1 MPPTNAQPP
10 LPAHLIATV
19 SDVLADRF
27 THQELDTL
35 FLEAGAPDDVPEGS
49 KVVKCA
55 AWLRRIRDENPADAV
70 PILGKLLELVLDED
84 LPDPSG
90 PATSSSVWRPSATME
105 TLKERWHNRERL
117 KAGLARAG
125 LTYMGNGQF
134 THGGAQVAS
143 RQLADLI
150 KARDLPAV
158 EAEFE
163 TLARRA
169 AEHPRDALSI
179 AANIVEAVLGEM
191 VRAFG
196 LTPPSNRTL
205 NTLWATVKP
214 AINADPATMPDDDL
228 KKIVGAMAAMVD
240 GLQGL
245 RDDKSRAHAMRPDL
259 ARAYRI
265 EPRHARLAVN
275 AALALTVFLLEAWQ
289 AREER
294 NAGRSAPAP

>member
-1 MPPTNAQPP
+1 MQPP
-10 LPAHLIATV
+10 SSPQPIPLHLVATV
-19 SDVLADRF
+19 SEVLADRF
-27 THQELDTL
+27 THQQLNTM
-35 FLEAGAPDDVPEGS
+35 FLEAGAPGDVPDGA
-49 KVVKCA
+49 KHVKCA
-55 AWLRRIRDENPADAV
+55 AWLRRIREDTPAEAV
-70 PILGKLLELVLDED
+70 SILGKLLELVMEED
-84 LPDPSG
+84 TGS
-90 PATSSSVWRPSATME
+90 PSAAGGSWMPSA
-105 TLKERWHNRERL
+105 KERHQKRERL
-117 KAGLARAG
+117 IAG
-125 LTYMGNGQF
+125 LTRAGFTYLGGGKL

-191 VRAFG
+191 VVAFG

-205 NTLWATVKP
+205 NTLWSTVKP
-214 AINADPATMPDDDL
+214 SINADPSTMPDDDL

-245 RDDKSRAHAMRPDL
+245 RDDKSRAHAMRPAL
-259 ARAYRI
+259 ARSYKI

-275 AALALTVFLLEAWQ
+275 AALAFTVFLLEAWQ
-289 AREER
+289 AKVER
-294 NAGRSAPAP
+294 GAGRTAPAG